1 MSETKKPTKVEDE
14 VKTEIDPNEL
24 VDYTAPLLPGGK
36 QNDIFCSVN
45 GETCVIKR
53 GILVKI
59 KRKFYEVLMHA
70 QAQQVAAYRTMENI
84 QNASK
89 KAAADM

>member
-1 MSETKKPTKVEDE
+1 MSETKKTAEA
-14 VKTEIDPNEL
+14 KTEKVFDPEEL

-36 QNDIFCSVN
+36 QKDIFCSVN
-45 GETCVIKR
+45 GENCVIKR
-53 GILVKI
+53 GVQVEI

-70 QAQQVAAYRTMENI
+70 QEQQLAAYKTMANI